1 MSDFDDNIKRIN
13 ALNKFREV
21 SALKDI
27 KAESEKKNKILKEQN
42 EILKK
47 TELQRQREAG
57 DLKRIEEAKL
67 RSENQRL
74 SLEKERQQEIDDNKE
89 RRDTFFNLKENFES
103 ILKIDTKLSKVEKYV
118 LLKNISRHINHYRI
132 NTNFTENF
140 DEKKIIKDFLDNL
153 NDKIKTSSNE
163 LSKSDLKDVEDISE
177 LFGRDKSEEIGEIKF
192 SKDIINYNKF
202 LESKE
207 KLKEKD
213 ILSLLKEFK
222 EDIKKL
228 TKI

>member
-163 LSKSDLKDVEDISE
+163 LSKSDLKDVGDISE

-192 SKDIINYNKF
+192 SKDVINYNKF

>member
-177 LFGRDKSEEIGEIKF
+177 LFGRDKSEEIGEIVFTDFHDKIEVE
-192 SKDIINYNKF
+192 DVR
-202 LESKE
+202 
-207 KLKEKD
+207 
-213 ILSLLKEFK
+213 LLKFNN
-222 EDIKKL
+222 
-228 TKI
+228 

>member
-67 RSENQRL
+67 RKENERL
-74 SLEKERQQEIDDNKE
+74 SLEKKKQQEIDDNKE

-118 LLKNISRHINHYRI
+118 LLKNISRHTNNYKI

-140 DEKKIIKDFLDNL
+140 DEKKIIKDFLDSL

-163 LSKSDLKDVEDISE
+163 LSKSDLKDVEDINE
-177 LFGRDKSEEIGEIKF
+177 LFGRNKSEEIEELKF
-192 SKDIINYNKF
+192 SKDVINYNKF

>member
-67 RSENQRL
+67 RKENERL
-74 SLEKERQQEIDDNKE
+74 SLEKKKQQEIDDNKE
-89 RRDTFFNLKENFES
+89 RRDIFFNLKENFDS
-103 ILKIDTKLSKVEKYV
+103 ILKIDAKLSKVEKYI
-118 LLKNISRHINHYRI
+118 LLKNISRHTNNYKI

-140 DEKKIIKDFLDNL
+140 DEKKIIKDFLDSL

-163 LSKSDLKDVEDISE
+163 LSKSDLKDVEDINE
-177 LFGRDKSEEIGEIKF
+177 LFGRNKSEEIEELKF
-192 SKDIINYNKF
+192 SKDVINYNKF

-213 ILSLLKEFK
+213 IISLLKEFK
-222 EDIKKL
+222 EDIKNLK
-228 TKI
+228 KI

>member
-192 SKDIINYNKF
+192 SKDVINYNKF

>member
-67 RSENQRL
+67 RKENERL
-74 SLEKERQQEIDDNKE
+74 SLEKKKQQEIDDNKE

-103 ILKIDTKLSKVEKYV
+103 ILKIDAKLSKVEKYI
-118 LLKNISRHINHYRI
+118 LLKNISRHTNNYKI

-140 DEKKIIKDFLDNL
+140 DEKKIIKDFLDSL

-163 LSKSDLKDVEDISE
+163 LSKSDLKDVEDINE
-177 LFGRDKSEEIGEIKF
+177 LFGRNKSEEIEELKF
-192 SKDIINYNKF
+192 SKDVINYNKF

-213 ILSLLKEFK
+213 IISLLKEFK

>member
-140 DEKKIIKDFLDNL
+140 DEKKIIKDFLNSL

-192 SKDIINYNKF
+192 SKDVINYNKF

>member
-47 TELQRQREAG
+47 TELQRQKEAG

-163 LSKSDLKDVEDISE
+163 LSKSDLKDVEDINE
-177 LFGRDKSEEIGEIKF
+177 LFGRDKSEEIEELKF
-192 SKDIINYNKF
+192 SKDVINYNKF

-222 EDIKKL
+222 EDIKNL

>member
-74 SLEKERQQEIDDNKE
+74 SLEKEKQQEIDDNKE

-103 ILKIDTKLSKVEKYV
+103 ILKIDAKLSKVEKYV

-192 SKDIINYNKF
+192 SKDVINYNKF

>member
-89 RRDTFFNLKENFES
+89 RRDTFFNLKENFDS

-118 LLKNISRHINHYRI
+118 LLKNISRHVNHYRI

-163 LSKSDLKDVEDISE
+163 LSKSDLKDVEDINE
-177 LFGRDKSEEIGEIKF
+177 LFGRDKSEEIEELKF
-192 SKDIINYNKF
+192 SKDVINYNKF

-222 EDIKKL
+222 EDIKNL

>member
-163 LSKSDLKDVEDISE
+163 LSKSDLKDVEDINE
-177 LFGRDKSEEIGEIKF
+177 LFGRDKSEEIEELKF
-192 SKDIINYNKF
+192 SKEVINYNKF

-222 EDIKKL
+222 EDIKNL

>member
-163 LSKSDLKDVEDISE
+163 LSKSDLKDVEDINE
-177 LFGRDKSEEIGEIKF
+177 LFGRDKSEEIEELKF
-192 SKDIINYNKF
+192 SKDVINYNKF

-222 EDIKKL
+222 EDIKNL

>member
-74 SLEKERQQEIDDNKE
+74 SLEKERQQEIDDNKK

-163 LSKSDLKDVEDISE
+163 LSKSDLKDVEDINE
-177 LFGRDKSEEIGEIKF
+177 LFGRDKSEEIEELKF
-192 SKDIINYNKF
+192 SKDVINYNKF

-222 EDIKKL
+222 EDIKNL

>member
-74 SLEKERQQEIDDNKE
+74 SLEKEKQQEIDDNKE
-89 RRDTFFNLKENFES
+89 RRDIFFNLKENFES

-163 LSKSDLKDVEDISE
+163 LSKSDLKDVEDINE
-177 LFGRDKSEEIGEIKF
+177 LFGRDKSEEIEELKF
-192 SKDIINYNKF
+192 SKDVINYNKF

-213 ILSLLKEFK
+213 IISLLKEFK
-222 EDIKKL
+222 EDIKNLK
-228 TKI
+228 KI

>member
-163 LSKSDLKDVEDISE
+163 LSKSDLKDVEDINE
-177 LFGRDKSEEIGEIKF
+177 LFGRDKSEEIEELKF
-192 SKDIINYNKF
+192 SKDVINYNKF

-213 ILSLLKEFK
+213 IILLLKEFK
-222 EDIKKL
+222 EDIKNLK
-228 TKI
+228 KI

>member
-140 DEKKIIKDFLDNL
+140 DEKKIIKDFLDSL

-163 LSKSDLKDVEDISE
+163 LSKSDLKDVEDINE
-177 LFGRDKSEEIGEIKF
+177 LFGRNKSEEIEELKF
-192 SKDIINYNKF
+192 SKDVINYNKF

-213 ILSLLKEFK
+213 IISLLKEFK

>member
-67 RSENQRL
+67 RKENERL
-74 SLEKERQQEIDDNKE
+74 SLEKKKQQEIDDNKE
-89 RRDTFFNLKENFES
+89 RRDIFFNLKENFDS
-103 ILKIDTKLSKVEKYV
+103 ILKIDAKLSKVEKYV

-163 LSKSDLKDVEDISE
+163 LSKSDLKDVEDINE
-177 LFGRDKSEEIGEIKF
+177 LFGRNKSEEIEELKF
-192 SKDIINYNKF
+192 SKDVINYNKF

-213 ILSLLKEFK
+213 IISLLKEFK
-222 EDIKKL
+222 EDIKNLK
-228 TKI
+228 KI

>member
-192 SKDIINYNKF
+192 SKDVINYNKF

-207 KLKEKD
+207 KLKE
-213 ILSLLKEFK
+213 
-222 EDIKKL
+222 
-228 TKI
+228 

>member
-89 RRDTFFNLKENFES
+89 RRDTFFNLKENFDS

-163 LSKSDLKDVEDISE
+163 LSKSDLKDVEDINE
-177 LFGRDKSEEIGEIKF
+177 LFVRDKSEEIGEIKF
-192 SKDIINYNKF
+192 SKDVINYNKF

-222 EDIKKL
+222 EDIKNL

>member
-89 RRDTFFNLKENFES
+89 RRDIFFNLKENFDS

-118 LLKNISRHINHYRI
+118 LLKNISKHINHYRI

-163 LSKSDLKDVEDISE
+163 LSKSDLKDVEDINE
-177 LFGRDKSEEIGEIKF
+177 LFGRNKSEEIEELKF
-192 SKDIINYNKF
+192 SKDVINYNKF

>member
-74 SLEKERQQEIDDNKE
+74 SLEKEKQQEIDDNKE

-103 ILKIDTKLSKVEKYV
+103 ILKIDAKLSKVEKYV

>member
-67 RSENQRL
+67 R
-74 SLEKERQQEIDDNKE
+74 
-89 RRDTFFNLKENFES
+89 KENE
-103 ILKIDTKLSKVEKYV
+103 
-118 LLKNISRHINHYRI
+118 R
-132 NTNFTENF
+132 
-140 DEKKIIKDFLDNL
+140 
-153 NDKIKTSSNE
+153 
-163 LSKSDLKDVEDISE
+163 
-177 LFGRDKSEEIGEIKF
+177 
-192 SKDIINYNKF
+192 
-202 LESKE
+202 
-207 KLKEKD
+207 
-213 ILSLLKEFK
+213 
-222 EDIKKL
+222 
-228 TKI
+228 

>member
-89 RRDTFFNLKENFES
+89 RRDTFFNLKENFDS

-163 LSKSDLKDVEDISE
+163 LSKSDLKDVEDINE
-177 LFGRDKSEEIGEIKF
+177 LFVRDKSEEIEEIKF
-192 SKDIINYNKF
+192 SKDVINYNKF

-222 EDIKKL
+222 EDIKNL

>member
-103 ILKIDTKLSKVEKYV
+103 ILKIDAKLSKVEKYV

-192 SKDIINYNKF
+192 SKDVINYNKF

>member
-192 SKDIINYNKF
+192 YKDVINYNKF

>member
-47 TELQRQREAG
+47 TELQRQREAS

-74 SLEKERQQEIDDNKE
+74 SLEKEKQQEIDDNKE

-103 ILKIDTKLSKVEKYV
+103 ILKIDAKLSKVEKYV

>member
-163 LSKSDLKDVEDISE
+163 LSKSDLKDVEDINE
-177 LFGRDKSEEIGEIKF
+177 LFGRDKSEEIEELKF
-192 SKDIINYNKF
+192 SKDVINYNKF

-213 ILSLLKEFK
+213 IISLLKEFK
-222 EDIKKL
+222 EDIKNSK
-228 TKI
+228 KI

>member
-177 LFGRDKSEEIGEIKF
+177 LFGRDKSEEIEELKF
-192 SKDIINYNKF
+192 SKDVINYNKF

-213 ILSLLKEFK
+213 IILLLKEFK
-222 EDIKKL
+222 EDIKNLK
-228 TKI
+228 KI

>member
-67 RSENQRL
+67 RKENERL
-74 SLEKERQQEIDDNKE
+74 SLEKKKQQEIDDNKE
-89 RRDTFFNLKENFES
+89 RRDIFFNLKENFDS
-103 ILKIDTKLSKVEKYV
+103 ILKIDAKLSKVEKYI
-118 LLKNISRHINHYRI
+118 LLKNISRHTNNYKI

-140 DEKKIIKDFLDNL
+140 DEKKIIKDFLDSL

-192 SKDIINYNKF
+192 SKDVINYNKF

-213 ILSLLKEFK
+213 IISLLKEFK

>member
-192 SKDIINYNKF
+192 SKDVINYNKF

-222 EDIKKL
+222 EDIKNL